1 MKTILSI
8 LTIIYSVQAF
18 SFERIGTVVEK
29 DTLFHYDNYDR
40 VRFHKERNKEYNI
53 LSEKLAPH
61 FRKNKDA
68 VVKSNTEAVAN
79 IPAKTDNVVQERETE
94 PKLDPIGPQ
103 KSFEKGHDP
112 LIIEEEDVI
121 NLSI

>member
-8 LTIIYSVQAF
+8 LAIIYSVQVF

-40 VRFHKERNKEYNI
+40 VRFHKERNKEYRI
-53 LSEKLAPH
+53 LSEKLAPY
-61 FRKNKDA
+61 FKKNEDT
-68 VVKSNTEAVAN
+68 VIKSNIEAIAN
-79 IPAKTDNVVQERETE
+79 IPVKIDSIAEERRVE
-94 PKLDPIGPQ
+94 PKLELIEPQ